1 MRLIRLKRWEV
12 SAVRIRRTFTKDFKR
27 EIVELVVSGR
37 ASQLEM
43 SRKYGISPVVISRWK
58 SEYHQGKFFENN
70 SPDTTRLEIKLRE
83 LGRLIGELT
92 VENRTLKKI
101 IELVEPQ
108 KKDKQQ
114 IFTSKD
120 WEKSRKDVK

>member
-1 MRLIRLKRWEV
+1 MRLKRKRRSHQMRV
-12 SAVRIRRTFTKDFKR
+12 RRTFTNEFKR
-27 EIVELVVSGR
+27 EVVELVASGK
-37 ASQLEM
+37 ASQLEI
-43 SRKYGISPVVISRWK
+43 SRKYSISPVVISRWK
-58 SEYHQGKFFENN
+58 SEYHQGKFFENA

-83 LGRLIGELT
+83 LERLIGELT

-108 KKDKQQ
+108 KKDKRQ
-114 IFTSKD
+114 IFTSRD

>member
-1 MRLIRLKRWEV
+1 MRV
-12 SAVRIRRTFTKDFKR
+12 RRTFTKDFKR
-27 EIVELVVSGR
+27 EVIEAVASGQVR
-37 ASQLEM
+37 QLEM

-58 SEYHQGKFFENN
+58 KEYLEGKFFENS

-83 LGRLIGELT
+83 LERLIGELT

-108 KKDKQQ
+108 KKDKRQ
-114 IFTSKD
+114 IFTSAD
-120 WEKSRKDVK
+120 WEISRKDVK

>member
-1 MRLIRLKRWEV
+1 MRV
-12 SAVRIRRTFTKDFKR
+12 RRTFTKDFKR
-27 EIVELVVSGR
+27 EIVEAVASGQVR
-37 ASQLEM
+37 QLEM

-58 SEYHQGKFFENN
+58 REYSPGKFFENN
-70 SPDTTRLEIKLRE
+70 DPDTTRLEIKLRGLE
-83 LGRLIGELT
+83 RPIVELT

-108 KKDKQQ
+108 KKSKQQ

-120 WEKSRKDVK
+120 WEMSRKDVK

>member
-1 MRLIRLKRWEV
+1 MRT
-12 SAVRIRRTFTKDFKR
+12 RRTFTNEFKR
-27 EIVELVVSGR
+27 EVVEAVTSGQVR
-37 ASQLEM
+37 QLEM

-58 SEYHQGKFFENN
+58 KEYLEGKFFENN

-83 LGRLIGELT
+83 LERLIGELT

-120 WEKSRKDVK
+120 WEISRKDVK